1 MNKRKLF
8 PNKRKVNYLSY
19 VTVLPS
25 TVEPSGQPSISVGD
39 VRVIFVKL
47 GFNINALVAKVVS
60 VLGNFPKPS
69 FVSELLLNASFPIV
83 VSCEPSS
90 KVRDE
95 ILFR

>member
-25 TVEPSGQPSISVGD
+25 TVEPFVQPSRSVGEVSVIC
-39 VRVIFVKL
+39 VRL
-47 GFNINALVAKVVS
+47 GLLINALVAKVVS

-95 ILFR
+95 ILFP